1 LAVALQFHPSLAL
14 EHFHQVGLRLGGRWR
29 GGSCRRRRIAAMM
42 SRKLMACTIDPMP
55 PRAQG
60 AVMSALVRFA
70 FAAALLGPFGAPA
83 SVAWAQV
90 QPHRAEYALRLG
102 AAANAPRIGTAVN
115 DLSRDCAGWHL
126 KRDIKTEI
134 ALTTSWNMSLAS
146 KLDAEEQRNGFH
158 FSTVQIQNGSQREF
172 QGKVQRKAGE
182 TRAEIVFAGSPPNQ
196 FVLPSPTLM
205 PVAAIDHLIQRLQ
218 ANAASF
224 PALMF
229 DGEVIGDA
237 FLIDVTEQDR
247 AALRAARPADRPV
260 AMPAAKSWPVFMTF
274 TRGRQQDQQPL
285 FTVSAL
291 IFDNGVLDRLTVET
305 GLLSVTADLQAVEMR
320 PAPVCPRS

>member
-1 LAVALQFHPSLAL
+1 
-14 EHFHQVGLRLGGRWR
+14 
-29 GGSCRRRRIAAMM
+29 
-42 SRKLMACTIDPMP
+42 MARTIDPMP

-60 AVMSALVRFA
+60 AAMSPLVRFVL
-70 FAAALLGPFGAPA
+70 AASLLSPFSALSQA
-83 SVAWAQV
+83 AWAQV

-102 AAANAPRIGTAVN
+102 AAANAPRIGTAVH
-115 DLSRDCAGWHL
+115 DLSQDCAGWHL
-126 KRDIKTEI
+126 KRDIKIEV
-134 ALTTSWNMSLAS
+134 ALTTSWKMSLAS
-146 KLDAEEQRNGFH
+146 KMEGDEQRNGNGFRY
-158 FSTVQIQNGSQREF
+158 STVQIQNGSQREF

-205 PVAAIDHLIQRLQ
+205 PVAAIDHLIARLQ

-247 AALRAARPADRPV
+247 AALRAARPADGPV
-260 AMPAAKSWPVFMTF
+260 AMPAGKSWPVFMTF
-274 TRGRQQDQQPL
+274 TRGRQQDQRPL

-291 IFDNGVLDRLTVET
+291 VFDNGVLDRLTVET
-305 GLLSVTADLQAVEMR
+305 GLLSVTADLQALEMR
-320 PAPVCPRS
+320 TAPVCPRS

>member
-1 LAVALQFHPSLAL
+1 M
-14 EHFHQVGLRLGGRWR
+14 
-29 GGSCRRRRIAAMM
+29 I
-42 SRKLMACTIDPMP
+42 SRKLMARTIDPMP

-60 AVMSALVRFA
+60 AAMSPLVRFA
-70 FAAALLGPFGAPA
+70 FAAVLLGPFGAPA
-83 SVAWAQV
+83 PAAWAQV

-102 AAANAPRIGTAVN
+102 AAANAPRIGTAVH
-115 DLSRDCAGWHL
+115 DLTQDCAGWHL

-134 ALTTSWNMSLAS
+134 ALTTSWKMSVAS
-146 KLDAEEQRNGFH
+146 KLDAEEQRNGNGFR

-172 QGKVQRKAGE
+172 QGQVQRKGGE
-182 TRAEIVFAGSPPNQ
+182 MRAEIVLAGSPPSQ
-196 FVLPSPTLM
+196 FVLPPPTLM
-205 PVAAIDHLIQRLQ
+205 PVAAIDHLIERLQ

-274 TRGRQQDQQPL
+274 TRGRQQDQRPL

-291 IFDNGVLDRLTVET
+291 VFDNGVLDRLTVET
-305 GLLSVTADLQAVEMR
+305 GLLSVTADLQALEMR
-320 PAPVCPRS
+320 TAPVCPRS

>member
-1 LAVALQFHPSLAL
+1 ML
-14 EHFHQVGLRLGGRWR
+14 
-29 GGSCRRRRIAAMM
+29 
-42 SRKLMACTIDPMP
+42 RKLMARTIDPMP

-60 AVMSALVRFA
+60 AAMSPLVRFVL
-70 FAAALLGPFGAPA
+70 AAALLSPFSALSQA
-83 SVAWAQV
+83 AWAQV

-102 AAANAPRIGTAVN
+102 AAANAPRIGTAVH
-115 DLSRDCAGWHL
+115 DLSQDCAGWHL
-126 KRDIKTEI
+126 KRDIKIEV
-134 ALTTSWNMSLAS
+134 ALTTSWKMSLAS
-146 KLDAEEQRNGFH
+146 KMEGDEQRNGNGFRY
-158 FSTVQIQNGSQREF
+158 STVQIQNGSQREF

-205 PVAAIDHLIQRLQ
+205 PVAAIDHLIARLQ

-247 AALRAARPADRPV
+247 AALRAARPADGPV
-260 AMPAAKSWPVFMTF
+260 AMPAGKSWPVFMTF
-274 TRGRQQDQQPL
+274 TRGRQQDQRPL

-291 IFDNGVLDRLTVET
+291 VFDNGVLDRLTVET
-305 GLLSVTADLQAVEMR
+305 GLLSVTADLQALEMR
-320 PAPVCPRS
+320 TAPVCPRS

>member
-1 LAVALQFHPSLAL
+1 
-14 EHFHQVGLRLGGRWR
+14 
-29 GGSCRRRRIAAMM
+29 
-42 SRKLMACTIDPMP
+42 MP
-55 PRAQG
+55 R
-60 AVMSALVRFA
+60 LVRFVL
-70 FAAALLGPFGAPA
+70 AATLLWPFGAVSPA
-83 SVAWAQV
+83 AWAQV

-102 AAANAPRIGTAVN
+102 AAANAPRIGTAVH
-115 DLSRDCAGWHL
+115 DLSQDCAGWHL

-134 ALTTSWNMSLAS
+134 ALTTSWKMSLAS
-146 KLDAEEQRNGFH
+146 KMDGDEPRNSNGFR
-158 FSTVQIQNGSQREF
+158 FSTVQIQNGSQREIK
-172 QGKVQRKAGE
+172 GRVRRKAGE
-182 TRAEIVFAGSPPNQ
+182 TRAEIVLAGSPPNQ
-196 FVLPSPTLM
+196 FVLPPPTLM

-247 AALRAARPADRPV
+247 TQLRAARPADQPV

-274 TRGRQQDQQPL
+274 TRGREQDQRPL

-305 GLLSVTADLQAVEMR
+305 GLLSVTADLQALEMR

>member
-1 LAVALQFHPSLAL
+1 ML
-14 EHFHQVGLRLGGRWR
+14 
-29 GGSCRRRRIAAMM
+29 
-42 SRKLMACTIDPMP
+42 RKLMARTIDPMP

-60 AVMSALVRFA
+60 AAMSPLVRFVL
-70 FAAALLGPFGAPA
+70 AAALLSPFSALSQA
-83 SVAWAQV
+83 AWAQV

-102 AAANAPRIGTAVN
+102 AAANAPRIGSAVH
-115 DLSRDCAGWHL
+115 DLSQDCAGWHL
-126 KRDIKTEI
+126 KRDIKIEV
-134 ALTTSWNMSLAS
+134 ALTTSWKMSLAS
-146 KLDAEEQRNGFH
+146 KMEGDEQRNGNGFRY
-158 FSTVQIQNGSQREF
+158 STVQIQNGSQREF

-205 PVAAIDHLIQRLQ
+205 PVAAIDHLIARLQ

-247 AALRAARPADRPV
+247 AALRAARPADGPV
-260 AMPAAKSWPVFMTF
+260 AMPAGKSWPVFMTF
-274 TRGRQQDQQPL
+274 TRGRQQDQRPL

-291 IFDNGVLDRLTVET
+291 VFDNGVLDRLTVET
-305 GLLSVTADLQAVEMR
+305 GLLSVTADLQALEMR
-320 PAPVCPRS
+320 TAPVCPRS